1 MKNILILIATL
12 ISYSAFASNVDFPDY
27 TCNVSKYPDDTVF
40 GEEFEMKRDN
50 SSRYN
55 LMSTVVDNIEFKV
68 ALVDKASGPQASFTT
83 NYKDQ
88 GIQVS
93 SQQDFNGV
101 QIIFGPTH
109 QVGTTGYIV
118 TCDRSSL
125 DW

>member
-27 TCNVSKYPDDTVF
+27 TCNVSKYSDDTV
-40 GEEFEMKRDN
+40 
-50 SSRYN
+50 
-55 LMSTVVDNIEFKV
+55 
-68 ALVDKASGPQASFTT
+68 
-83 NYKDQ
+83 
-88 GIQVS
+88 
-93 SQQDFNGV
+93 
-101 QIIFGPTH
+101 FGPTH